1 MRKPKPIP
9 KKKSQNTFKKT
20 SQTTHKKNI
29 PQSKPMR
36 GGIRL

>member
-9 KKKSQNTFKKT
+9 KKKSNTLFKKT
-20 SQTTHKKNI
+20 SQKVHPKNA
-29 PQSKPMR
+29 PAPKPMR